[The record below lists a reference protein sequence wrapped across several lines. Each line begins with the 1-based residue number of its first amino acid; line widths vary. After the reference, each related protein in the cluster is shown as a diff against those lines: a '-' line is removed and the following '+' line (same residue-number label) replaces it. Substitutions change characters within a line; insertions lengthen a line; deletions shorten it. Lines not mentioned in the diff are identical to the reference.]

1 LTQLFAKTLDLIHGM
16 MQNFDEDFTKSDA
29 LLFEKALLT
38 LCLFC
43 IGGQRREFVVNM
55 TLQVIYF

>member
-1 LTQLFAKTLDLIHGM
+1 